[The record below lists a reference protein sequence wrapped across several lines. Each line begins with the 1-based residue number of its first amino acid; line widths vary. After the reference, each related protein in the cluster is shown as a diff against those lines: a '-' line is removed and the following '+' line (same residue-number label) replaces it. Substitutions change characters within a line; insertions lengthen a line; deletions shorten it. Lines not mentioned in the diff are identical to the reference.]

1 MWRLLLLFTVVPALE
16 LLLLLQLG
24 SLMGPTA
31 TFLLILL
38 TGVAGAWLA
47 KREGFSVLMDL
58 RRELEKGLPPGD
70 RMMEGVM
77 VLVGGL
83 LLVTPGILTDLF
95 GFSLIVPATRKFLAP
110 RLLGWLG
117 SQVDVQVM
125 ADFGPMGGHEGA
137 GDHREPEVRR
147 RDPLRPPRSV
157 PGSASRS
164 ASRTAPTSG
173 AQEANPFANKFDDL
187 P

>member
-1 MWRLLLLFTVVPALE
+1 MMWTLLLLFTVVPALE
-16 LLLLLQLG
+16 LFLLLQLG
-24 SLMGPTA
+24 SLLGPTA

-38 TGVAGAWLA
+38 TGVAGAALA

-58 RRELEKGLPPGD
+58 RRELERGLPPGD

-95 GFSLIVPATRKFLAP
+95 GFSLIFPVTRKLLAP
-110 RLLGWLG
+110 RLLGWLS
-117 SQVDVQVM
+117 SQVDVRVVG
-125 ADFGPMGGHEGA
+125 DFGGLDPEGPMGRPA
-137 GDHREPEVRR
+137 AAPPEAPVRP
-147 RDPLRPPRSV
+147 RDPLRPPQRV
-157 PGSASRS
+157 E
-164 ASRTAPTSG
+164 G
-173 AQEANPFANKFDDL
+173 AHPFANKFDDL